1 VVYEDMDSTPNTI
14 TVTGEHVTATVSGH
28 ASGSMI
34 TLTPEANWYGE
45 TAVTVTVTDNEEATD
60 AISQSFTLTVESD
73 GVDLILEPI
82 EDQAIEENTVLEGLE
97 VIYEDKEGS
106 AENTIEVSG
115 EHISAEVSDHTS
127 GSKVTITPE
136 ANWHGETEVTV
147 TVTDKVIFT
156 DTTSVTFMLTV
167 TSDGIEPKPQPVL
180 GCMDTSAI
188 NYNALA
194 TQGDGSCTYKKKKK
208 KSGGSMGLTLF
219 SLLFALGLGRRYR
232 LAVKQR

>member
-1 VVYEDMDSTPNTI
+1 
-14 TVTGEHVTATVSGH
+14 
-28 ASGSMI
+28 
-34 TLTPEANWYGE
+34 
-45 TAVTVTVTDNEEATD
+45 
-60 AISQSFTLTVESD
+60 
-73 GVDLILEPI
+73 
-82 EDQAIEENTVLEGLE
+82 
-97 VIYEDKEGS
+97 
-106 AENTIEVSG
+106 
-115 EHISAEVSDHTS
+115 
-127 GSKVTITPE
+127 VTITPE